1 MTDSLANEL
10 AIHNFTR
17 REKAS
22 ESTFKQRHLQKIMP
36 ITGSNVKGCLI
47 FVRIL
52 IYFLIFELYSNNE
65 VRSQTP
71 NVKCVCDCS
80 DLAGFTCSVRVI
92 VVG

>member
-1 MTDSLANEL
+1 MTNNSLANEL

-22 ESTFKQRHLQKIMP
+22 ESELKTTFKQRHLQKIMP

-52 IYFLIFELYSNNE
+52 IYFLIFELCLIGG
-65 VRSQTP
+65 P
-71 NVKCVCDCS
+71 NS
-80 DLAGFTCSVRVI
+80 LG
-92 VVG
+92 G